1 MRQSI
6 TAFRNAAGICYEDRF
21 VPIIESIVNIITSII
36 LVKIIGLA
44 GVFIGTIISTMILH
58 LWSFPKYTYSVIF
71 KRKKRQYVYEFLKY
85 TITMIIIWIETAL
98 LNQIITFDNAILEII
113 KSTIVT
119 FVVVNLTLIILF
131 RKTEEYNYF
140 KEIIIKK
147 LKRGKN
153 ENDTY

>member
-21 VPIIESIVNIITSII
+21 VPIIESIVNIIASII
-36 LVKIIGLA
+36 LVKFMGLA

-85 TITMIIIWIETAL
+85 AIIMIIIWIETAL
-98 LNQIITFDNAILEII
+98 LNQIITFDNAILEVI

-119 FVVVNLTLIILF
+119 FVIVNSTLIILF
-131 RKTEEYNYF
+131 RKTEEYEYF
-140 KEIIIKK
+140 KKIILGK
-147 LKRGKN
+147 LKRGKK
-153 ENDTY
+153 